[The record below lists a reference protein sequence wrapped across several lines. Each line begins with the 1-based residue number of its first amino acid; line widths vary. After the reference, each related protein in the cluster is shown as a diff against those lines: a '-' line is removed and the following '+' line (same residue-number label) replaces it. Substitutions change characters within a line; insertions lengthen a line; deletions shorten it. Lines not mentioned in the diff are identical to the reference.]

1 MPELGTPALV
11 YAIAALI
18 VPFIRQNTLRQVF
31 LLAVP
36 VLGLMV
42 FWQLPYGTYGN
53 INLMNMHVGL
63 MRLDA
68 LSYVFGLIF
77 SLAAFLALLYAWH
90 VRDTIQQVATLL
102 YAGAGIGAVF
112 AADLITLFVF
122 WEGTAI
128 ASVFLIWARRTEG
141 AYATGMRYL
150 IIQVGSGVILLAGII
165 LYYRETG
172 TIAFT
177 QMELGSPATWAIF
190 LAFGIKCA
198 FPLLHNWLQ
207 DAYPAATI
215 TGTVTLSA
223 FTTKL
228 AVYALARSF
237 PGTEL
242 LIYIGVTMTLFPVF
256 FAAIENNLRRVLAY
270 SLNNQL
276 GFMVV
281 GVGIGTPLAL
291 NGTVAHAFCHI
302 LYKALLFMSVG
313 AVMYRTGTS
322 KASEL
327 GGLYKSMPLTM
338 IFCVI
343 GAMSISAFPLFSGFI
358 SKSLILSASADTGY
372 FFVWLALVVASVGVL
387 EHSGIKIPYFT
398 FFAHDAGHRVKEA
411 PFHMLLAMGITAA
424 LCVGLGVFPSLL
436 YGILPYEVDYTPYT
450 TTHVVT
456 QLQLLLF
463 AGLAFAVLIRTGLYP
478 AEFRSVNLDFD
489 WIYRRMLPVVVGG
502 VRRAITGTWRF
513 ATRVTMHRVDR
524 LLIGIYRSHGPQG
537 LLARTWP
544 TGSMVLWIAVLLGM
558 TLVLTYI

>member
-18 VPFIRQNTLRQVF
+18 VPFIRHNTLRQVF

-36 VLGLMV
+36 VFGLLV

-77 SLAAFLALLYAWH
+77 SLAAFLSLLYAWH

-112 AADLITLFVF
+112 AADLVTLFVF

-172 TIAFT
+172 TIAFS

-228 AVYALARSF
+228 AVYALARGF

-313 AVMYRTGTS
+313 AVMNRTGTS

-327 GGLYKSMPLTM
+327 
-338 IFCVI
+338 
-343 GAMSISAFPLFSGFI
+343 
-358 SKSLILSASADTGY
+358 
-372 FFVWLALVVASVGVL
+372 
-387 EHSGIKIPYFT
+387 
-398 FFAHDAGHRVKEA
+398 
-411 PFHMLLAMGITAA
+411 
-424 LCVGLGVFPSLL
+424 
-436 YGILPYEVDYTPYT
+436 
-450 TTHVVT
+450 
-456 QLQLLLF
+456 
-463 AGLAFAVLIRTGLYP
+463 
-478 AEFRSVNLDFD
+478 
-489 WIYRRMLPVVVGG
+489 
-502 VRRAITGTWRF
+502 
-513 ATRVTMHRVDR
+513 
-524 LLIGIYRSHGPQG
+524 
-537 LLARTWP
+537 
-544 TGSMVLWIAVLLGM
+544 
-558 TLVLTYI
+558 